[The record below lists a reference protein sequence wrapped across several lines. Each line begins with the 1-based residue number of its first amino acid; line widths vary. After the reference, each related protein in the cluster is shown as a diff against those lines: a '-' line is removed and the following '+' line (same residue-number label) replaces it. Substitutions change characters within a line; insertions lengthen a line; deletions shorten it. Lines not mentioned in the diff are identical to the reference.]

1 MSEEKENGEAEGK
14 AKGQTKR
21 SKHGHLLLAPAPPTH
36 CRADGP
42 TWSLQSS
49 TQAHA
54 NAGGGRAIRT
64 GHRVRAGYL
73 YVTCPCL
80 CALSASPRR
89 EARRAAERAAE
100 REEEKFYSDKIKIDY
115 KASEGKLVNI
125 PYKGRLEDT
134 LLDLL
139 GGVRSTCT
147 YIGAKK
153 IKDISKCTT
162 FVCVNNQLNNYFN

>member
-1 MSEEKENGEAEGK
+1 MAIRKSHQGRGLGAKLISKLEIFAKEKK
-14 AKGQTKR
+14 LTKIFLNSR
-21 SKHGHLLLAPAPPTH
+21 EKSVKFYGMA
-36 CRADGP
+36 
-42 TWSLQSS
+42 SS
-49 TQAHA
+49 T
-54 NAGGGRAIRT
+54 
-64 GHRVRAGYL
+64 
-73 YVTCPCL
+73 
-80 CALSASPRR
+80 AL
-89 EARRAAERAAE
+89 
-100 REEEKFYSDKIKIDY
+100 EKYYSDNMKIDY

-125 PYKGRLEDT
+125 SYKGALEDT